1 MRYSDFKNKIVMQ
14 LLLILSISCS
24 SEKIQIDKLEGYWKI
39 EFIYQNGEKF
49 SPKLSKS
56 IFDHYQ
62 IQYPKGFLKKVT
74 LELDDSFKISN
85 DKISFEIEKN
95 NDKYY
100 INYKSRWDEWKSR
113 INFLDSQKLILE
125 IGNRTFHYKR
135 PKIKF

>member
-74 LELDDSFKISN
+74 LELDDSFKTSN
-85 DKISFEIEKN
+85 DMISFEIEKSEN
-95 NDKYY
+95 NYY
-100 INYKSRWDEWKSR
+100 INYKSRWDKWRSK
-113 INFLDSQKLILE
+113 INFLNSEKLIIE
-125 IGNRTFHYKR
+125 IGNKTYHYKR
-135 PKIKF
+135 PKI

>member
-39 EFIYQNGEKF
+39 DFIYQSGEKF

-85 DKISFEIEKN
+85 DKISFEIEKSKN
-95 NDKYY
+95 NYY
-100 INYKSRWDEWKSR
+100 INYKSRWHEWRSK
-113 INFLDSQKLILE
+113 INFLNSEKLIIE
-125 IGNRTFHYKR
+125 IGNKTYHYKR
-135 PKIKF
+135 PKI

>member
-85 DKISFEIEKN
+85 DKISFEIEKSEN
-95 NDKYY
+95 NYY
-100 INYKSRWDEWKSR
+100 INYKSRWHEWRSK
-113 INFLDSQKLILE
+113 INFLNSEKLIIE
-125 IGNRTFHYKR
+125 IGNKTYHYKR
-135 PKIKF
+135 PKI